1 MAPVLKQTLKDVENC
16 KGVFCQI
23 KRGWLGRICCSIF
36 FVVLTNPAYAK
47 TYEQMMTPIAGRPDI
62 ITQESTLETHPPP
75 TNTAPLEAIPSQF
88 KVQGFEFLGNTAFS
102 DEKLRAEIQDFLDQ
116 KITFAD
122 LLTVESRLNKFYVD
136 NGFVNS
142 GVVIETQNL
151 SAQGAVVKVTIIEGG
166 IEDIK
171 VRGTQRLRPEYIR
184 SRLALAAQTP
194 LNQNRI
200 LEALQLLKLDPQIQ
214 NISAQLTPG
223 VRPDLSLLEV
233 TVTEADTFHI
243 DIFTNNGRSPSVGT
257 WRRGIK
263 INQGNVSGDGDSL
276 TVSYANTDGSN
287 VIDLSYTIP
296 LNPSN
301 GKLRLASGLTRT
313 NVTEPP
319 FDRLDITGDSSY
331 YEAGLSQPLFQTPNQ
346 EFGLS
351 VIFSHQHSQTKLE
364 AEGFP
369 ISRGANN
376 DGKTRISKIAFSQN
390 WLTRKPT
397 SVLAF
402 YSQFNLGVGLFD
414 ATINNQLPDSRFFS
428 WRGQGQYVRALNQ
441 KRDMLLLLRSDWQ
454 LATETLVPLEQF
466 SVGGI
471 SSVRGYRQDALLTDN
486 GVVVTAEV
494 QLPVWRLSKNESV
507 LSVIPFADF
516 GVGWNS
522 DHTVKLNTN
531 TLMGSGLGLQW
542 QTGQLKARI
551 DWGIPLIHV
560 KSQDRTWQESGLY
573 FSVESRL

>member
-36 FVVLTNPAYAK
+36 FVVITNPAYAK

>member
-1 MAPVLKQTLKDVENC
+1 MAILLKQTLKDFENC

-23 KRGWLGRICCSIF
+23 KRGWKGRIFCSIF
-36 FVVLTNPAYAK
+36 FLVITNPAYAK
-47 TYEQMMTPIAGRPDI
+47 SYEQMMTPIAGRPDM
-62 ITQESTLETHPPP
+62 ITQEPTLETPPPP
-75 TNTAPLEAIPSQF
+75 TNTAPLEAIPSKF
-88 KVQGFEFLGNTAFS
+88 KVQVFEFLGNTAFS
-102 DEKLRAEIQDFLDQ
+102 DEKLRAEIQDFLD
-116 KITFAD
+116 KEITFAD
-122 LLTVESRLNKFYVD
+122 LLTVESRLNKFYLD
-136 NGFVNS
+136 HGFVNS
-142 GVVIETQNL
+142 GVVIEPQNL
-151 SAQGAVVKVTIIEGG
+151 SAQGAVVKVSIIEGG

-276 TVSYANTDGSN
+276 TVGYANTDGSN

-296 LNPSN
+296 LNSSN

-331 YEAGLSQPLFQTPNQ
+331 YEAGLSQPLFQSPNQ
-346 EFGLS
+346 EFGLG

-390 WLTRKPT
+390 WLTRNPT

-441 KRDMLLLLRSDWQ
+441 KRDMLLVLRSDWQ

-471 SSVRGYRQDALLTDN
+471 SSVRGYRQDALLADN

-494 QLPVWRLSKNESV
+494 QLPVWRLSKNESL

-542 QTGQLKARI
+542 EAGQLKARI

>member
-1 MAPVLKQTLKDVENC
+1 
-16 KGVFCQI
+16 
-23 KRGWLGRICCSIF
+23 
-36 FVVLTNPAYAK
+36 
-47 TYEQMMTPIAGRPDI
+47 MMTPIAGRPDII